1 MTRCDLQFAQQKTGV
16 TSGMWEETEGHVGMW
31 WLPET
36 IGQPRPKARQVKV
49 DSGFPGSAGSRGVFA
64 LLAACKL
71 QSISHWKLETWE
83 EFITAPTGPQIRIL
97 VWILKVSRAQ
107 KTIKKQNTAISIG
120 EKCPP
125 RISWPFFLGG
135 FPEARPVAEEREV
148 VEPWHPET
156 AHPIGS
162 LESWTRFMNHNHPL
176 RKSQAAEA
184 EDPWSTGWPFPVF
197 MSMMARFV
205 FCVLRTCCVARSW
218 SMVDR
223 PPRKCSK
230 SRIFRCFWKNS
241 GGIRWVLPNS
251 WGWEKAWKS
260 GG

>member
-1 MTRCDLQFAQQKTGV
+1 M
-16 TSGMWEETEGHVGMW
+16 
-31 WLPET
+31 P
-36 IGQPRPKARQVKV
+36 
-49 DSGFPGSAGSRGVFA
+49 
-64 LLAACKL
+64 
-71 QSISHWKLETWE
+71 
-83 EFITAPTGPQIRIL
+83 
-97 VWILKVSRAQ
+97 
-107 KTIKKQNTAISIG
+107 
-120 EKCPP
+120 PP

-162 LESWTRFMNHNHPL
+162 LESWSRFMNHNHPL

-241 GGIRWVLPNS
+241 GGISLGPAQQLRLRKSMKKWGVGSVVIFSPSKCICSFLNGGQQLTAKNS
-251 WGWEKAWKS
+251 RTARGQGCKRQLCFEEFHRLNFQSLSCQLQW
-260 GG
+260 